1 MYLFTILFLIIVYL
15 GKTIL
20 PNLTLET
27 SEIFLTHFAITF
39 PSTIFHTIINK
50 YRRFTIF
57 TYDKTPL
64 YDKNVV
70 VFVHGRNGYFTD
82 PYPLMDN
89 LHDLLNVNHRDQSP
103 KAINLQYLIDEKYY
117 LRTVYLEE
125 TANTFIEEDMEKL
138 KEELKVY
145 ENCSIILVGISKGGV
160 TVANCYVLAGDK
172 RIKKAITISS
182 PLLGTQ
188 IASAFPNDSA
198 VYKALSYQNDQ
209 VKTNEL
215 AAKQFGH
222 LYHIVPRF
230 DHLIIPTTAAYYETT
245 PKERIYHYEGF
256 LYSHSGI
263 CYNYDIAKKIATW
276 IA

>member
-1 MYLFTILFLIIVYL
+1 MYFFTFLLAIVAF
-15 GKTIL
+15 GIGVKL

-27 SEIFLTHFAITF
+27 TKIFLTHFVVTL
-39 PSTIFHTIINK
+39 PSTIFHTILNK

-57 TYDKTPL
+57 TYDKMPL
-64 YDKNVV
+64 TNKNVI

-89 LHDLLNVNHRDQSP
+89 LN
-103 KAINLQYLIDEKYY
+103 YLVDEKFL
-117 LRTVYLEE
+117 LRTVYLNE
-125 TANTFIEEDMEKL
+125 TADSSIEEDMDKL
-138 KEELKVY
+138 KKELEVY
-145 ENCSIILVGISKGGV
+145 QDCSIILIGISKGGV
-160 TVANCYVLAGDK
+160 TVANYYTLAGDI

-188 IASAFPNDSA
+188 IASAFSNDSA

-209 VKTNEL
+209 VKTTEL
-215 AAKQFGH
+215 AAKHFNH

-230 DHLIIPTTAAYYETT
+230 DHLIIPTSAAYYETT
-245 PKERIYHYEGF
+245 PKERIYFYEGF

-263 CYNYDIAKKIATW
+263 CYNYDVAKNIATW
-276 IA
+276 IV